1 MDISSIAV
9 GGGPIPSF
17 IVLEQ
22 HDLPEGE
29 KKSRRLPIRIGT
41 VEASAISLGIEPKEG
56 SRPMTHDLLK
66 ATVEALGAELMS
78 VRITG
83 VRGTTFYAQLVL
95 RDAEGREVCV
105 DARPSDAIALAVRC
119 GVRIL
124 ADDSVIDA
132 ATLPDFDGVEK
143 AEKQAE
149 LEEFH
154 NFVEHL
160 SPDDFK

>member
-1 MDISSIAV
+1 M
-9 GGGPIPSF
+9 
-17 IVLEQ
+17 
-22 HDLPEGE
+22 
-29 KKSRRLPIRIGT
+29 
-41 VEASAISLGIEPKEG
+41 
-56 SRPMTHDLLK
+56 
-66 ATVEALGAELMS
+66 
-78 VRITG
+78 
-83 VRGTTFYAQLVL
+83 
-95 RDAEGREVCV
+95 